1 MASEFVTEFVTANS
15 LVYCKT
21 ELNRLKWK
29 ELKLKMAFVPK
40 QQMQPCGNTTTNL
53 HNDNNNNNNNT
64 NFTMLPELQPHVKP
78 HLLNVTRLAVYAT
91 FS

>member
-1 MASEFVTEFVTANS
+1 MFVTMFVTVFVTVNS

-21 ELNRLKWK
+21 KPNRLKWK
-29 ELKLKMAFVPK
+29 ELKLKMTFVPK

-53 HNDNNNNNNNT
+53 HNNNSNNNT

-78 HLLNVTRLAVYAT
+78 HLLNVARLAVYAT
-91 FS
+91 LS